1 MSKKRPSGCP
11 AFRPSPWVLES
22 PSGGFWAENGRQEGQ
37 KIDKLNKKWAIENP
51 CQNRCRKGA
60 KKYAPGFQKDAQMES
75 KIEDVA
81 YSLEKG
87 EKWEITLPLQRE
99 HDFTGFED
107 TNK

>member
-22 PSGGFWAENGRQEGQ
+22 PSGRCWAENGRQEGP

-60 KKYAPGFQKDAQMES
+60 KKYAPGFQKDAQMDS
-75 KIEDVA
+75 NIADGV
-81 YSLEKG
+81 YLLEKG

-99 HDFTGFED
+99 QDSAGFEN